1 MRFQPDMKYRE
12 ALSEKE
18 AALRFQ
24 LSSKLDEAYLRR
36 LKALYQ
42 HILTNCYSKKK
53 YTITQARACEQAYME
68 NDYQLKKLQ
77 TFVEDNIFG
86 EMKGYS
92 ECSEGKVVD
101 SLKSVREKDDYF
113 IKCHQAYM
121 QKLDDLLPELKS
133 RIDRYF
139 N

>member
-1 MRFQPDMKYRE
+1 
-12 ALSEKE
+12 
-18 AALRFQ
+18 
-24 LSSKLDEAYLRR
+24 
-36 LKALYQ
+36 
-42 HILTNCYSKKK
+42 
-53 YTITQARACEQAYME
+53 
-68 NDYQLKKLQ
+68 
-77 TFVEDNIFG
+77 
-86 EMKGYS
+86 MKGYS